1 MHEKKIFKFQFYR
14 TIDVK
19 AFSQLWFF
27 TKFCL
32 YFLLDSAF
40 LTERMQSSFVC
51 TFPCNE
57 EAIRPQSSTTLPPAG
72 DSVEWHIDTRD
83 HPICSIIPLSWAKRY
98 CRLNIWVGFVW
109 ARLAL
114 DGCIALE
121 RPLYQCPIC
130 DLLYKKHIFSW
141 TEQNKK
147 IPIKTKNRPRIEWQ
161 FGCLC
166 IGAHLSSFTT
176 VSVTFF

>member
-1 MHEKKIFKFQFYR
+1 M
-14 TIDVK
+14 
-19 AFSQLWFF
+19 
-27 TKFCL
+27 
-32 YFLLDSAF
+32 DSAF

-51 TFPCNE
+51 PFPCND

-72 DSVEWHIDTRD
+72 DCVEWHIDTRD

-147 IPIKTKNRPRIEWQ
+147 NTNIDKKSSPNWVTIWVPLHWRPSIFIYNGFCYLLLICCKFSQIRTNARI
-161 FGCLC
+161 FG
-166 IGAHLSSFTT
+166 GALELPSCTR
-176 VSVTFF
+176 